1 MLISYDKK
9 FLFLRIP
16 KTGGTSV
23 NAALVAYRNPL
34 ERKFYARVIR
44 RLPFVPTPYQF
55 LPFDA
60 RPHWGM
66 LKAKQIIPAQV
77 LNNLFKFSFVRHPV
91 HWQLSVFK
99 HILRHE
105 QTGDF
110 AQHFSD
116 VYRHR
121 SFAEYIRWRIDSGVI
136 PQVAHMIDENG
147 ELQLDFVGRFEF
159 LERDF
164 ALVCQATAVP
174 VPVLGH
180 LNQGPHS
187 QEVAVDSKSQQMIY
201 DAYQIDFE
209 TFGYTESGPL
219 PDWTF
224 HKDGRSPAAAKILVL
239 VNGAD
244 FDPWK
249 ANVYK

>member
-1 MLISYDKK
+1 MLISYEKN

-23 NAALVAYRNPL
+23 NSALASYRNPL

-44 RLPFVPTPYQF
+44 RLPVVPTPYQF

-60 RPHWGM
+60 HPHWAM
-66 LKAKQIIPAQV
+66 LKARQIIPAEV
-77 LNNLFKFSFVRHPV
+77 LHNFYKFGFVRHPV
-91 HWQLSVFK
+91 EWQLSMFK

-110 AQHFSD
+110 AEQFRD
-116 VYRHR
+116 VYKHR

-147 ELQLDFVGRFEF
+147 RLLIDFIGRFEF

-164 ALVCQATAVP
+164 TLVCESLDIP

-180 LNQGPHS
+180 LNRGPHN
-187 QEVAVDSKSQQMIY
+187 QEVALDTRTQQMIH
-201 DAYQIDFE
+201 DAYQVDFE
-209 TFGYTESGPL
+209 TFGYTESGIL
-219 PDWTF
+219 PDLAF
-224 HKDGRSPAAAKILVL
+224 
-239 VNGAD
+239 
-244 FDPWK
+244 
-249 ANVYK
+249 